1 MPEDINK
8 ENQEPTP
15 QQEPQQDSQQ
25 ELQQN
30 SQQEPDQKPQ
40 QPVQQYHHKYF
51 KELLHNPYFG
61 IVIIIILSL
70 FLSLNMLE
78 RCSRRRSM
86 AEYAI
91 GGHQWDKLLLVL
103 DQIQQNYVDTL
114 NPKDMVEKSI
124 PLILESLDPHS
135 VYLPPQDLAEADESL
150 EGNFSGIGVEFNVP
164 NDTAVVINVIPG
176 GPSAKAGL
184 LSGDRIIKVNGRN
197 VAGVKFNQDS
207 LIKLLK
213 GPQDTKVKVD
223 IRRGRIAGFIPFT
236 ITRGI
241 VPLKSL
247 DASMMLNKRLGYIKL
262 SKFSKTTYQ
271 EFMTSV
277 TSLKKAGMKSLLLD
291 LRDNPGGY
299 FDQALLIANEFL
311 KKGEKIVYLQGRMR
325 KREDFYADGR
335 GTCQDLKL
343 YIAINE
349 NSASSSEI
357 VSGAIQDN
365 DRGTIIGRR
374 SFGKGLVQEPINFS
388 DNSGIRLTVARY
400 YTPTG
405 RCIQKPYSPDYM
417 YDILER
423 YQHGEMQN
431 VDSIKM
437 DKKLKYTTPKG
448 RVVYG
453 GGGIIPDVFVPLDT
467 QGVSEFLIKVN
478 DKSLQMQYSALL
490 ADKYRDKLRQVKSL
504 PQLEILL
511 SKMDFGSGFLAF
523 AKKNGVVPKPGEWA
537 KSSGILE
544 TQMKGLVGRYS
555 SMENDAFYPFIIK
568 IDNVVAKVKSLDV
581 AGK

>member
-1 MPEDINK
+1 MPEDLNIQ
-8 ENQEPTP
+8 NQ
-15 QQEPQQDSQQ
+15 QQPESSQQ
-25 ELQQN
+25 EQPSAIPQEQKLQQ
-30 SQQEPDQKPQ
+30 PAAPQ
-40 QPVQQYHHKYF
+40 PEQPHHKYF
-51 KELLHNPYFG
+51 KELIRNPYFG

-70 FLSLNMLE
+70 FLSFNMLE
-78 RCSRRRSM
+78 RCARRRAISS
-86 AEYAI
+86 EYAI
-91 GGHQWDKLLLVL
+91 GGHKWDKLLLVL
-103 DQIQQNYVDTL
+103 DQIEQNYVDTL
-114 NPKDMVEKSI
+114 SYNNMVEKSI
-124 PLILESLDPHS
+124 PLILQSLDPHS
-135 VYLPPQDLAEADESL
+135 VYLPPQDLAEAEESL
-150 EGNFSGIGVEFNVP
+150 EGNFSGIGIEFNVP

-176 GPSAKAGL
+176 GPSSKVGL
-184 LSGDRIIKVNGRN
+184 LSGDRIIKVDGKN

-213 GPQDTKVKVD
+213 GPQSTKVKVD
-223 IRRGRIAGFIPFT
+223 IKRGSVAGLIPFT

-241 VPLKSL
+241 IPLKSL
-247 DASMMLNKRLGYIKL
+247 DASMMLNKHLGYIKL
-262 SKFSKTTYQ
+262 SKFSKTTYE
-271 EFMTSV
+271 EFMKAV
-277 TSLKKAGMKSLLLD
+277 ASLKKTGMTSLLLD

-299 FDQALLIANEFL
+299 FDQALLMTNEFL
-311 KKGEKIVYLQGRMR
+311 KRGEKIVYLQGRMR
-325 KREDFYADGR
+325 KRQDFYADGR
-335 GTCQDLKL
+335 GTCQDIKL
-343 YIAINE
+343 YVAINE

-405 RCIQKPYSPDYM
+405 RCIQKPYSADYM

-431 VDSIKM
+431 VDSIKK
-437 DKKLKYTTPKG
+437 DKKLKFKTPKG

-467 QGVSEFLIKVN
+467 QGVSDFLVKVN

-490 ADKYRDKLRQVKSL
+490 ADKYGTQLRAIKTL
-504 PQLEILL
+504 PQLEALL
-511 SKMDFGSGFLAF
+511 SKMDFDGGFLNF
-523 AKKNGVVPKPGEWA
+523 AKKSGVVPKPGEWS
-537 KSSGILE
+537 KSRGILK

-555 SMENDAFYPFIIK
+555 SMENDAFYPFIIS
-568 IDNVVAKVKSLDV
+568 IDNVVAKVKSLDA

>member
-1 MPEDINK
+1 MPEEVNK
-8 ENQEPTP
+8 ENQQPP
-15 QQEPQQDSQQ
+15 QQQP
-25 ELQQN
+25 
-30 SQQEPDQKPQ
+30 PQ
-40 QPVQQYHHKYF
+40 QPQHQQPQHHNYF
-51 KELLHNPYFG
+51 KELLRNPYFG

-70 FLSLNMLE
+70 FLSMNMME
-78 RCSRRRSM
+78 RCSRRRVM

-91 GGHQWDKLLLVL
+91 GNHKWDKLLLVL
-103 DQIQQNYVDTL
+103 DQVEQNYVDTL
-114 NPKDMVEKSI
+114 NYKDMVEKSI
-124 PLILESLDPHS
+124 PLLLQSLDPHS
-135 VYLPPQDLAEADESL
+135 VYLPPQDLAAADETL

-164 NDTAVVINVIPG
+164 NDTAVVISVIPG

-184 LSGDRIIKVNGRN
+184 LSGDRIIKVGEKK
-197 VAGVKFNQDS
+197 VAGVKFDQDS

-213 GPQDTKVKVD
+213 GPEHTKVKVE
-223 IRRGRIAGFIPFT
+223 IKRSSVAENIPFI

-241 VPLKSL
+241 VPLKSV
-247 DASMMLNKRLGYIKL
+247 DAAIMLNNQLGYIKL

-271 EFMTSV
+271 EFMSSV
-277 TSLKKAGMKSLLLD
+277 ALLKKSGMKSLMLD

-325 KREDFYADGR
+325 KREDFYSDGR
-335 GTCQDLKL
+335 GTCQDLKV

-357 VSGAIQDN
+357 LSGAIQDN
-365 DRGTIIGRR
+365 DRGTIVGRR

-405 RCIQKPYSPDYM
+405 RCIQKPYSPDYI

-423 YQHGEMQN
+423 YQHGEMQS
-431 VDSIKM
+431 VDSIKK
-437 DKKLKYTTPKG
+437 DKKLKFTTPKG
-448 RVVYG
+448 KVVYG

-467 QGVSEFLIKVN
+467 QGVSDFLVKVN
-478 DKSLQMQYSALL
+478 NKSLQMQYSALL
-490 ADKYRDKLRQVKSL
+490 ADKYRTQLSAVKTL
-504 PQLEILL
+504 PQLEALL
-511 SKMDFGSGFLAF
+511 SKMDFSAGFLKF
-523 AKKNGVVPKPGEWA
+523 AKSSGVIPKPGEWE
-537 KSSGILE
+537 KSGSILI

-555 SMENDAFYPFIIK
+555 SMENDAFYPFVIQ
-568 IDNVVAKVKSLDV
+568 IDNVVAKVKKLDA